1 MAKRK
6 KLQEEN
12 GWASFK
18 GTALLIDPL
27 NTLSRTFI
35 SAERMCRVFDI
46 NDKKDVD
53 SCLLRFQEINRENLE
68 FLEISS
74 VLSTDS
80 TKKGVYLE
88 TSRYA
93 GAVPIKSP
101 RNGKFT
107 VDLLV
112 KGRYSSEVDED
123 DLTGLLT
130 TMGQTMLPE
139 FHENFRLCGES
150 VKPPI
155 FFECQNFIDIYIKA
169 EKEHWTKFA
178 NEKRIETIPRTS
190 TNWAKYA
197 LNSYNP
203 NKVLVF
209 DNKVNLQTTD
219 HKEWRQL
226 VYVLDFCIQELSS
239 RRTPQR
245 TRRLYADKLFRL
257 RKTYNKYQIEKTTF
271 IPIHASDPITIKT
284 LKVIANTILRDASTE
299 RRSWRIDIAVLFE
312 RYVQFVF
319 DNATS
324 RRGWKVRS
332 NPHYTVQGW
341 KPSWSLN
348 YLEPDLILQ
357 SSDDQIVIDAKYKS
371 HMLSIADKNG
381 EKRKE
386 VFREDLHQ
394 VLAYSAFNKLEKKHV
409 ILTYPYNVNFE
420 NSYDESNRYTRIIEQ
435 RITSPFSS
443 SNVEVFLLSLP
454 FTNNHLKEVINE
466 ISELVNRISS
476 GTYDID

>member
-1 MAKRK
+1 MAKGEK
-6 KLQEEN
+6 AQVKN
-12 GWASFK
+12 DWASFK
-18 GTALLIDPL
+18 GAALLIDPL

-35 SAERMCRVFDI
+35 PAERICRLFDI
-46 NDKKDVD
+46 DKRDID
-53 SCLLRFQEINRENLE
+53 SSLLRFQEINRESLK
-68 FLEISS
+68 FLEINS

-80 TKKGVYLE
+80 AKKGVYLE
-88 TSRYA
+88 TSQYA

-107 VDLLV
+107 VDLVV
-112 KGRYSSEVDED
+112 KGRYSSEVDDD

-139 FHENFRLCGES
+139 FHERFRLCGES

-155 FFECQNFIDIYIKA
+155 FFECQNFVDSYIKA
-169 EKEHWTKFA
+169 TKEHWTKFA
-178 NEKRIETIPRTS
+178 NETRIESTPRSS

-197 LNSYNP
+197 LNCHNP

-209 DNKVNLQTTD
+209 ENRINLQTTD

-226 VYVLDFCIQELSS
+226 IYVLDFCIQELSS

-245 TRRLYADKLFRL
+245 TRRSYAEKLCRL
-257 RKTYNKYQIEKTTF
+257 RKTYNKYQIEKTSF
-271 IPIHASDPITIKT
+271 IPTHASDPIAIKT
-284 LKVIANTILRDASTE
+284 LKSIANTILKDTSTE
-299 RRSWRIDIAVLFE
+299 KRSWRIDIAVLFE

-319 DNATS
+319 DSATK
-324 RRGWKVRS
+324 RNGWKVRS
-332 NPHYTVQGW
+332 NPHYSVQGW

-357 SSDDQIVIDAKYKS
+357 SLDNQIVIDAKYKS
-371 HMLSIADKNG
+371 NMLSIADNNG
-381 EKRKE
+381 EKRKDA
-386 VFREDLHQ
+386 FREDLHQ
-394 VLAYSAFNKLEKKHV
+394 VLAYSAFNNLGKKHV

-420 NSYDESNRYTRIIEQ
+420 TPNDENNRYTRIIEQ

-443 SNVEVFLLSLP
+443 TSVEVLLLSLP
-454 FTNNHLKEVINE
+454 FTNNHLDKVIKE
-466 ISELVNRISS
+466 ISELISRISS
-476 GTYDID
+476 EDECIY

>member
-1 MAKRK
+1 MGRGK
-6 KLQEEN
+6 KTKEDN
-12 GWASFK
+12 SWGTFK
-18 GTALLIDPL
+18 GTALLTDPL

-35 SAERMCRVFDI
+35 PAERICRVFDI

-53 SCLLRFQEINRENLE
+53 SCLLRFQEINRENLD
-68 FLEISS
+68 FLEIKS

-80 TKKGVYLE
+80 ARKGVYLE

-112 KGRYSSEVDED
+112 KGRYSSEVEED

-139 FHENFRLCGES
+139 FHDYFRLCGES

-155 FFECQNFIDIYIKA
+155 FFECQNFIDLYIKA

-178 NEKRIETIPRTS
+178 NETRIETTPRTS

-197 LNSYNP
+197 LNSHNP

-239 RRTPQR
+239 SRTPQK

-257 RKTYNKYQIEKTTF
+257 RKTYNKYQIEKTSL
-271 IPIHASDPITIKT
+271 IPIHASDPIAIKI
-284 LKVIANTILRDASTE
+284 LKKIANTILRDTSTE
-299 RRSWRIDIAVLFE
+299 KRSWRIDIAVLFE

-319 DNATS
+319 DNATN
-324 RRGWKVRS
+324 RNGWKVRS
-332 NPHYTVQGW
+332 NPHYSIQGW
-341 KPSWSLN
+341 KPSWSLK
-348 YLEPDLILQ
+348 YLEPDLILH
-357 SSDDQIVIDAKYKS
+357 SLDNQIVIDAKYKS
-371 HMLSIADKNG
+371 HMLSIADKSG

-386 VFREDLHQ
+386 AFRKDLHQ
-394 VLAYSAFNKLEKKHV
+394 VLAYSAFNSLVKKHV
-409 ILTYPYNVNFE
+409 ILTYPYGVNFE
-420 NSYDESNRYTRIIEQ
+420 NSSDENNRYTRIIEQ

-443 SNVEVFLLSLP
+443 SNVKVYLLSLP
-454 FTNNHLKEVINE
+454 FTNNHLKEVIKE
-466 ISELVNRISS
+466 ISELVNTISL
-476 GTYDID
+476 DADNLD